1 MYHFLGSFTDI
12 KISKVVT
19 KSKFGAPSRKPRK
32 DKQEI
37 MKGIDTIPL
46 PPISTL
52 NLPQSILN
60 LHTLPND
67 SFSKRYGEINDPA
80 FHTLLTLT
88 PPSSPGDA
96 TNQQTIELA
105 NNKLLFH
112 IEDGTINKSSKT
124 QNAGI
129 LQNAA
134 SLVDEHFRNCGIGD
148 FDIKG
153 NEELPDVLQKYFES
167 QVSLV

>member
-1 MYHFLGSFTDI
+1 MCYFLGSITDI

-19 KSKFGAPSRKPRK
+19 KSKFGAPSRKPSKEKR
-32 DKQEI
+32 EF
-37 MKGIDTIPL
+37 MKRIDTVPL

-67 SFSKRYGEINDPA
+67 SFSKRYGEFNDPA

-88 PPSSPGDA
+88 PPSSPGDV

-105 NNKLLFH
+105 NNKFLSD
-112 IEDGTINKSSKT
+112 IEDGTINKSSRT
-124 QNAGI
+124 QNADA

-148 FDIKG
+148 FDIKE
-153 NEELPDVLQKYFES
+153 NEELPDVLQKYFEN
-167 QVSLV
+167 QVSVV